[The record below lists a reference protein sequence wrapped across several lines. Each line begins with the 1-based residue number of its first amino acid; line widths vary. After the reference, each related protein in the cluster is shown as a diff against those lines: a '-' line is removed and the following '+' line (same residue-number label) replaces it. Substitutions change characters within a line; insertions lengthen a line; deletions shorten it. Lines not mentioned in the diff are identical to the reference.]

1 MTVPLTGALEGF
13 VDEQVALHGYETRS
27 AYILDLL
34 QKERDREHLRGLL
47 LEGLRSPGTM
57 PADAAYFESLRAL
70 ARGHP
75 NG

>member
-1 MTVPLTGALEGF
+1 MTVSLNDAMQGF
-13 VDEQVALHGYETRS
+13 VDEQVARHGYETRS
-27 AYILDLL
+27 AYVLDLL
-34 QKERDREHLRGLL
+34 QKERDREHLSGLL

-70 ARGHP
+70 ARGED